1 MDRSLLWDE
10 SMGGGVPI
18 GEVATLDA
26 KDDLLRLAF
35 LDVDALECFQLLD
48 GMLDGGGRVGDVE
61 LYDLIAIMRAS
72 VGDRYTDL
80 NLLLVLADE
89 LGLSVGE
96 LRIAQTMAKGV
107 EYVALMIHIGST
119 MTDVV
124 VHDVR
129 QVEDVFD
136 PCLRGAS
143 SWIDIAKESVGY
155 GMPLLL
161 ATMCDV

>member
-10 SMGGGVPI
+10 GMGGGVPI
-18 GEVATLDA
+18 SEVATLDA
-26 KDDLLRLAF
+26 KDDLLRLTF

-48 GMLDGGGRVGDVE
+48 GMLDGGGGVGDVE
-61 LYDLIAIMRAS
+61 LHDLIAIVRAC
-72 VGDRYTDL
+72 VGDRYADL

-96 LRIAQTMAKGV
+96 LRIAQAIAEGV
-107 EYVALMIHIGST
+107 EHIALMIHIGST
-119 MTDVV
+119 VANV
-124 VHDVR
+124 IIHDVR

-143 SWIDIAKESVGY
+143 SWINIAEEGIGY

-161 ATMCDV
+161 AAMCDV